1 MSNKLLF
8 NQAKVLNMSKEIIIH
23 EKQSSIFDIV
33 EDTTTQ
39 MPIAIKEQSIN
50 LKLSALLAL
59 KNNKKLQ
66 HNLFMALESDSLE
79 DLEFFFK
86 TLSRI

>member
-1 MSNKLLF
+1 MAN
-8 NQAKVLNMSKEIIIH
+8 EIIIH

-39 MPIAIKEQSIN
+39 MPIVIKEQSIS
-50 LKLSALLAL
+50 LKLSSLLAL

-66 HNLFMALESDSLE
+66 HNLFMALESDNLDE
-79 DLEFFFK
+79 LEFFFK
-86 TLSRI
+86 SLSRL

>member
-1 MSNKLLF
+1 MAN
-8 NQAKVLNMSKEIIIH
+8 EIIIH

-33 EDTTTQ
+33 EDTTTP
-39 MPIAIKEQSIN
+39 MPIVIKEQSIN
-50 LKLSALLAL
+50 IKLSSLLAL
-59 KNNKKLQ
+59 KNNKELQ
-66 HNLFMALESDSLE
+66 HNLFIALESDSLE